1 MNQSFHYTFAGL
13 SVVLSYKYLYNPET
27 DIVRASDDNQD
38 DKTRELGMTELSI
51 IHLACIFD
59 QDQVIEFLAMYG
71 LNNIHQW

>member
-1 MNQSFHYTFAGL
+1 MNQSFQYTFAGL

-27 DIVRASDDNQD
+27 DIVRASDDNYD
-38 DKTRELGMTELSI
+38 DKTRELSLSI

>member
-38 DKTRELGMTELSI
+38 KKTRELSI